1 MFTFMW
7 SNPGNMAMGL
17 VLFYRCMRCFN
28 NISANIMA
36 DMYQDSYTNV
46 RVMLNPGT
54 AASGGQQNPYLA
66 TSTGPG
72 PGPLMSPAVAAL
84 YQVSICF
91 THGTGLARKTPAPTL
106 VCF

>member
-1 MFTFMW
+1 
-7 SNPGNMAMGL
+7 
-17 VLFYRCMRCFN
+17 
-28 NISANIMA
+28 MA

-72 PGPLMSPAVAAL
+72 PLMSPAVAAL

-91 THGTGLARKTPAPTL
+91 AHDTGLARKKPTPIL
-106 VCF
+106 VCFKH